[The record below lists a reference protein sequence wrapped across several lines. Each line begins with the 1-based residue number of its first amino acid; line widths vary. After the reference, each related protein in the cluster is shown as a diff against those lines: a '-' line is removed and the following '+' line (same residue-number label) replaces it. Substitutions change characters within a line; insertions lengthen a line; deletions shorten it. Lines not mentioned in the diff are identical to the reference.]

1 MDFDFVQE
9 LTLRHTMKPKV
20 FIARPIQQTVIDQVA
35 QHCDV
40 HVHPE
45 DAPMTGA
52 QLAGAIADV
61 DGLMSVGGNI
71 DEDLLSRAPKL
82 RVIANIGA
90 GYDTIDVAACS
101 RRGIVVSNTPDVLT
115 ESTADMAFALLLA
128 VSRHLMKADRYVRDG
143 SWHYGLFNLLWGTEL
158 FGKTLGL
165 YGFGRIGQAMARRGR
180 GFSMRILYHT
190 RHRVDAKLENEVGAQ
205 FVDFKTLLQE
215 SDFLSLHAPLNP
227 ESNRSI
233 GAAEL
238 ALMKPEAFLINTARG
253 KIVEEDAL
261 VQALKSGRLA
271 GAGLDVFENEPQ
283 IHSALIGMENVVMA
297 PHIASATTETR
308 LRMAL
313 LAAENLL
320 AAFGGRRPPNALN
333 PEVLT

>member
-1 MDFDFVQE
+1 
-9 LTLRHTMKPKV
+9 
-20 FIARPIQQTVIDQVA
+20 
-35 QHCDV
+35 
-40 HVHPE
+40 
-45 DAPMTGA
+45 
-52 QLAGAIADV
+52 
-61 DGLMSVGGNI
+61 
-71 DEDLLSRAPKL
+71 
-82 RVIANIGA
+82 
-90 GYDTIDVAACS
+90 
-101 RRGIVVSNTPDVLT
+101 
-115 ESTADMAFALLLA
+115 
-128 VSRHLMKADRYVRDG
+128 
-143 SWHYGLFNLLWGTEL
+143 
-158 FGKTLGL
+158 
-165 YGFGRIGQAMARRGR
+165 
-180 GFSMRILYHT
+180 MRILYHT

>member
-1 MDFDFVQE
+1 
-9 LTLRHTMKPKV
+9 MKPKV
-20 FIARPIQQTVIDQVA
+20 FIARPIQQIVVDQVA
-35 QHCDV
+35 RSCDV
-40 HVHPE
+40 RVHPE
-45 DAPMTGA
+45 DAPMSAA
-52 QLAGAIADV
+52 QLAEAIADV

-101 RRGIVVSNTPDVLT
+101 RRRIVVSNTPDVLT

-128 VSRHLMKADRYVRDG
+128 VSRHLLKADRYARDG
-143 SWHYGLFNLLWGTEL
+143 SWKYGLFNLLWGTEL

-180 GFSMRILYHT
+180 GFSMRILYHA
-190 RHRVDAKLENEVGAQ
+190 RHRVDATLENEVGAQ
-205 FVDFKTLLQE
+205 FVDLKTLLRE
-215 SDFLSLHAPLNP
+215 SDFLSLHAPLNS
-227 ESNRSI
+227 ESNRAI

-238 ALMKPEAFLINTARG
+238 ALMKPGAFIINTARG
-253 KIVEEDAL
+253 KIVEEEAL
-261 VQALKSGRLA
+261 AQALKSGRLA

-283 IHSALIGMENVVMA
+283 IHSELIGMENVVMA

-308 LRMAL
+308 LRMAR